1 MECTFNIFF
10 SGTAGKLVD
19 TIKSKI
25 LSANGRFSGDDSN
38 GSFSIQ
44 LMAAAIEGA
53 YTIDCDTITINIQ
66 RKPFFI
72 GCNAIRDYITQ
83 NLTGQV

>member
-1 MECTFNIFF
+1 MECSFNIPF
-10 SGTAGKLVD
+10 SGKPGSLVD

-44 LMAAAIEGA
+44 LMAAAIEGS
-53 YTIDCDTITINIQ
+53 YTIDGGEIIIAIQ
-66 RKPFFI
+66 RKPFFVS
-72 GCNAIRDYITQ
+72 CNVIKDYIIQ
-83 NLTGQV
+83 NLTGQA

>member
-1 MECTFNIFF
+1 MECTFNISF
-10 SGTAGKLVD
+10 SGTPGKLVD

-38 GSFSIQ
+38 GNFSIQ
-44 LMAAAIEGA
+44 LMAAAIEGT
-53 YTIDCDTITINIQ
+53 YTIDGDNITINIQ

-72 GCNAIRDYITQ
+72 GCNTIRDYITQ
-83 NLTGQV
+83 NLTGQG